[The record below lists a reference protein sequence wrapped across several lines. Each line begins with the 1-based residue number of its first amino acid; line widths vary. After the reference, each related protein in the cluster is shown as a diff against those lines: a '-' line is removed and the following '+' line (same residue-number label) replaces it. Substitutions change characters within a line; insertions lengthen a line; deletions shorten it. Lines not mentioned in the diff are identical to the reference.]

1 MSELTPRDAI
11 DPELARLC
19 RALKLSPMLHTLPE
33 RFVLARQRSM
43 THQDF
48 LLLVLGDE
56 VERRASKS
64 AHNRAMRGQLD
75 PRMQLASWDSTAKV
89 SFDQQLWNE
98 LVSLRFLASNHHVL
112 ILGPVGVGKTF
123 MANALGHIAC
133 RRGKTVM
140 AWRTDRLLKHLKA
153 SRLDNSYERELR
165 KLDRVDL
172 LILDDF
178 CLDRLDATESRDV
191 YELIYDRH
199 QRGSMVIT
207 SNREPAE
214 WLAMMADPLRAQS
227 AIDRLQNAAYAL
239 VVEGESYRK
248 RQRPGLEKLTGGDVG

>member
-1 MSELTPRDAI
+1 MSEITLSQAI
-11 DPELARLC
+11 DPELRRHC
-19 RALKLSPMLHTLPE
+19 RALKLSPMLDTLPE
-33 RFVLARQRSM
+33 RFALARQRGM

-48 LLLVLGDE
+48 LTLVLGDE
-56 VERRASKS
+56 VQRRAHKS
-64 AHNRAMRGQLD
+64 ADDRAKKGQLD
-75 PRMQLASWDSTAKV
+75 PRMRLERWDETAQV
-89 SFDQQLWNE
+89 TFDHQLWNE
-98 LVSLRFLASNHHVL
+98 LVSLRFLGSKHHVF

-133 RRGKTVM
+133 RRGTTVM

-165 KLDRVDL
+165 KVTGVEL

-178 CLDRLDATESRDV
+178 CLDQLDAMESRDV

-227 AIDRLQNAAYAL
+227 AIDRLQNAAYEL

-248 RQRPGLEKLTGGDVG
+248 RQRPSVVNLTSGGVG